1 MENCLLFSLLFNS
14 GLIYN
19 VVIYMV
25 GIVAIIFSVIAFQ
38 FKNKITIIL
47 CSFLGQSCWVV
58 YFLLQSDF
66 VSAISCALSAIMLAV
81 FSRQNKW
88 KWATSPTTIAIF
100 MVAITCF
107 SLLTFK
113 TWVDVFPLLAGIFVV
128 IANSRKSEKRLRQF
142 AVFWC
147 LSWLFNSILKMY
159 PVALVNDL
167 FCTISTI
174 VALIRCR
181 EKKNKKNG

>member
-1 MENCLLFSLLFNS
+1 MANCLLSGFLLNS
-14 GLIYN
+14 GLVYNIAIYA
-19 VVIYMV
+19 I
-25 GIVAIIFSVIAFQ
+25 GIIAIMFSVIAFQ

-47 CSFLGQSCWVV
+47 CSFCGQSCWVV

-88 KWATSPTTIAIF
+88 KWATSPAMIATF

-113 TWVDVFPLLAGIFVV
+113 TWVDVFPLSAGIFVV

-142 AVFWC
+142 AIFWC
-147 LSWLFNSILKMY
+147 LSWLLNSILKMY
-159 PVALVNDL
+159 PVAFISDF
-167 FCTISTI
+167 FCTVSTI

-181 EKKNKKNG
+181 EKKAKKN